1 MGRFDNRKKKKKI
14 HLKKTENDRQTPASK
29 ILGKGKKRKFNIT
42 N

>member
-1 MGRFDNRKKKKKI
+1 MGRFDNQFFFF

-29 ILGKGKKRKFNIT
+29 LLGKGKKRKFNIS